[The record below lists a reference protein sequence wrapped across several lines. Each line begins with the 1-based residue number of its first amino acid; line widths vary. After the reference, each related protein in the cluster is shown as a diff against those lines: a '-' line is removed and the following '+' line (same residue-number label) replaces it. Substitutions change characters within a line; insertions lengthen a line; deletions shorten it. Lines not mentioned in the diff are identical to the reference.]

1 MMKRPTLAVDTIIKT
16 KDDKI
21 VLIKRKFPPFQDSW
35 ALPGGV
41 VEYGETVENA
51 AVREAKEETGLDV
64 MVKSLVGVYSDPT
77 RDPRGHVISICY
89 LCEEIRG
96 SLAAD
101 TDAKVVKTFTAE
113 EFATLDLAFDHRLM
127 LRDAG
132 ILESA

>member
-1 MMKRPTLAVDTIIKT
+1 MKQPTLAVDTIIKT
-16 KDDKI
+16 KDGKI
-21 VLIKRKFPPFQDSW
+21 VLIKRKFPPFEDSW
-35 ALPGGV
+35 ALPGGI

-64 MVKSLVGVYSDPT
+64 MVESLVGVYSDPS

-89 LCEEIRG
+89 LCEEIKG
-96 SLAAD
+96 ILAAE

-113 EFATLDLAFDHRLM
+113 EFTTLNLAFDHKLM

-132 ILESA
+132 ILKSA